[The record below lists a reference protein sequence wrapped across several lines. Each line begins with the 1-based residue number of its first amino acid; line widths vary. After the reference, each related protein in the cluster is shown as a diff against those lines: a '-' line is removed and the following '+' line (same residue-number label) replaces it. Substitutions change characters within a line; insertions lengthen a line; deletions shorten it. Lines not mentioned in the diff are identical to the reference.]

1 MDEPSDPRIDRS
13 RGAVYV
19 AEDRVAAA
27 MDGPFRVVQLDGVRL
42 QLPAA
47 VRFGTLEAMQRYAD
61 AVLGHSATTSRYPGR
76 GGLRVVPKR
85 GFRSATYSN
94 GVVHVP
100 IADRRG
106 RWALRDTV
114 LLHEIAHHLA
124 PGDGHGRD
132 FRTALVYLYD
142 TQLGHGPAQ
151 LLRRQL
157 EHLEHLPDPD
167 AAAAGQPPDAV
178 RRVAALLAKAESTA
192 NTHEA
197 EAYLARAAIVAQRH
211 SIELA
216 VTALG
221 PQPRPQTPT
230 HRMISIGEPRR
241 ALNNRLVSL
250 LLAIA
255 RAWEVRVEIGPSST
269 YVLVYGMADD
279 LDQVES
285 VFATAGTVMVTRAAE
300 HVRSGAW
307 RGTTYHSPGDA
318 ALRPV
323 TAGVA
328 RTAFCLGFTR
338 RLGERLDQAQQRAR
352 REAMDAAGAAAA
364 TPGDERERRAAGA
377 ASESSLGRTVG
388 VDVALRE
395 RARAVA
401 DYHRAASRA
410 RGTWRGSASAAG
422 SALGSTRAGARAAD
436 QYGAP
441 SVGGPRRA
449 LEGGPARTQS
459 SGAEEGRP
467 ARGQSSGAGEGRP
480 ARGQ

>member
-19 AEDRVAAA
+19 AEDRVASA
-27 MDGPFRVVQLDGVRL
+27 MDGPVRAVQLDGVRL

-47 VRFGTLEAMQRYAD
+47 VHFGTLEAMQRYAD
-61 AVLGHSATTSRYPGR
+61 AVLGHPATTSRYPGR
-76 GGLRVVPKR
+76 GGVAVVPKR
-85 GFRSATYSN
+85 GFRSASYSG

-114 LLHEIAHHLA
+114 LLHEVAHHLA
-124 PGDGHGRD
+124 PGDGHGPA
-132 FRTALVYLYD
+132 FRAALVHLYD

-167 AAAAGQPPDAV
+167 AEAAGRPPDAV

-221 PQPRPQTPT
+221 PRPHQQTPT
-230 HRMISIGEPRR
+230 HRMVSIGEPRR

-269 YVLVYGMADD
+269 YVLVYGMPDD

-285 VFATAGTVMVTRAAE
+285 VFATASTVMVTRAAE

-307 RGTTYHSPGDA
+307 RGTVYHPPGGA

-323 TAGVA
+323 TAAVA
-328 RTAFCLGFTR
+328 RTAFCLGFTH
-338 RLGERLDQAQQRAR
+338 RLGERLGHAQQQAR
-352 REAMDAAGAAAA
+352 REARREARGAAGGAGP
-364 TPGDERERRAAGA
+364 TPGDQRGRGSAGA
-377 ASESSLGRTVG
+377 ASESGPGRAAG
-388 VDVALRE
+388 VDLALRE

-436 QYGAP
+436 QYGARQ
-441 SVGGPRRA
+441 VGGPRRA
-449 LEGGPARTQS
+449 LEGGPS
-459 SGAEEGRP
+459 L
-467 ARGQSSGAGEGRP
+467 GE
-480 ARGQ
+480 